1 MPASAS
7 AGRSLKKA
15 TRRADRV
22 LSPAD
27 RSAGFVRAQ
36 GNDQHRGHLHIAQI
50 MRRASAD
57 GGPGASR
64 TLRINSSRYV
74 DVATGSGPTAVADL
88 QPQGA
93 SMIH

>member
-1 MPASAS
+1 
-7 AGRSLKKA
+7 
-15 TRRADRV
+15 
-22 LSPAD
+22 
-27 RSAGFVRAQ
+27 
-36 GNDQHRGHLHIAQI
+36 

-57 GGPGASR
+57 GGSGASR
-64 TLRINSSRYV
+64 KLRINSSRYV